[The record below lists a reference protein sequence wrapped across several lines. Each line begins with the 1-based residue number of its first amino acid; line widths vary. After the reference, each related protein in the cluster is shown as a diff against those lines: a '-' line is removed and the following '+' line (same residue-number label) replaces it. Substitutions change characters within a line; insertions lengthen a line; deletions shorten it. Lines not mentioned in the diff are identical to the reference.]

1 MNGGDQAARARAFIS
16 ALDLPPPP
24 PRTRSG
30 PGEEPDPEASGALA
44 VGGNLVEFG
53 PGAAPGLRRA
63 VTDALLL
70 AQLAADKS
78 GAATPDLWYETY
90 REVLGHIGFRS
101 EGLTRTAQSFGSDDA
116 ELHEAILPVLTAA
129 FAGAAVPAI
138 VLETLRQLS
147 DANADRPWITL
158 FERESRR
165 FDARQFQVSLVDGGE
180 TEQTVKLVG
189 FAVDLGHGSTQVL
202 FFRHAADSVAV
213 ERVEG
218 RFNALATTLQEI
230 APDIAD
236 KLSDRRR
243 DYLAALEI

>member
-1 MNGGDQAARARAFIS
+1 MDGDDQAARARAYIS
-16 ALDLPPPP
+16 GLDLPPPP
-24 PRTRSG
+24 PRARTGSG
-30 PGEEPDPEASGALA
+30 PEPDPAATRALA

-53 PGAAPGLRRA
+53 DGAAPGLRRA

-78 GAATPDLWYETY
+78 GAATPDLWYERY
-90 REVLGHIGFRS
+90 RAVLGHLGFRS

-129 FAGAAVPAI
+129 FAGAAVPAL
-138 VLETLRQLS
+138 VLETLRQLTEAS
-147 DANADRPWITL
+147 ADRPWITL

-165 FDARQFQVSLVDGGE
+165 FDARQFQVSLVDGTE
-180 TEQTVKLVG
+180 TEQTVRLVG
-189 FAVDLGHGSTQVL
+189 LAVDLGHGATQVL

-218 RFNALATTLQEI
+218 RFHALASTLAEI
-230 APDIAD
+230 APDIAA
-236 KLSDRRR
+236 KLADRRR
-243 DYLAALEI
+243 DYLADLEI